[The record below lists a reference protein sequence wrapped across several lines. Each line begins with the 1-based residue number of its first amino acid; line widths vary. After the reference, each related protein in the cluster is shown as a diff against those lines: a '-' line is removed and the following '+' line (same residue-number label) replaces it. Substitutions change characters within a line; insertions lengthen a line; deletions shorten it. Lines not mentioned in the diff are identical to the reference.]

1 MSTRE
6 NARFVCPACT
16 RSIAVTDAVRD
27 ALVESGCAV
36 CGADVDLGAFDA
48 AETA

>member
-27 ALVESGCAV
+27 ALVENGCAV
-36 CGADVDLGAFDA
+36 CGAEVDLGAFGA